1 MDSSS
6 SVIWARPARATH
18 GPVPSLTRDRIA
30 AVAIE
35 LADADGLEAVSMRAL
50 AAALGTGAAS
60 LYRYVESKDELIDLM
75 ADAVMGAAMRFGS
88 PASADG
94 ANGGWRAHLRSYAR
108 GLRAMVRHHPW
119 MVVEGAGRTSLG
131 PNTAAV
137 FEWVLGGLDGL
148 GLQVDDMLTM
158 VETVDAFTRGRAL
171 EEVADQDA
179 VRRSGLDN
187 DAWMRQ
193 QEPYVRSLVES
204 GRYPLLSRV
213 ILDAEAP
220 HDPERLE
227 TAFRRGLELV
237 LEGLASMLA
246 E

>member
-6 SVIWARPARATH
+6 RVIWDRPSRAARGPA
-18 GPVPSLTRDRIA
+18 PSLTRDEIA
-30 AVAIE
+30 ATAIQ
-35 LADADGLEAVSMRAL
+35 LADAHGLEAVSMRML
-50 AAALGTGAAS
+50 AVALGIGAAS
-60 LYRYVESKDELIDLM
+60 LYRYVESKDELVDLM
-75 ADAVMGAAMRFGS
+75 ADAVMGADMRHG
-88 PASADG
+88 AAAD
-94 ANGGWRAHLRSYAR
+94 WRTHLRSYAR
-108 GLRAMVRHHPW
+108 GLRAMIRRHPW

-137 FEWVLGGLDGL
+137 FERVLGGLDGL
-148 GLQVDDMLTM
+148 GLDIDDMLVM

-171 EEVADQDA
+171 EEVADHDA

-193 QEPYVRSLVES
+193 QEPYVRRLVDS

-220 HDPERLE
+220 HDPDRLE
-227 TAFRRGLELV
+227 TVFRRGLELV
-237 LEGLASMLA
+237 LDGLTSMLP

>member
-1 MDSSS
+1 MASERA
-6 SVIWARPARATH
+6 VIWDRPARAAR
-18 GPVPSLTRDRIA
+18 GPAPSLARDQIASA
-30 AVAIE
+30 AVR
-35 LADADGLEAVSMRAL
+35 LADAQGLEAVSMRVL
-50 AAALGTGAAS
+50 AAELGIGATS

-75 ADAVMGAAMRFGS
+75 ADAVMGVDMRFRS
-88 PASADG
+88 
-94 ANGGWRAHLRSYAR
+94 GGDWRAHLRSYAR
-108 GLRAMVRHHPW
+108 GLRAMIQRHSW

-131 PNTAAV
+131 PNTAAT
-137 FEWVLGGLDGL
+137 FERVLRGLDGL
-148 GLQVDDMLTM
+148 GLDIDDMLTM

-171 EEVADQDA
+171 EEVADQEA

-193 QEPYVRSLVES
+193 QEPYVRALVDS

-237 LEGLASMLA
+237 LDGLASMLPG
-246 E
+246 